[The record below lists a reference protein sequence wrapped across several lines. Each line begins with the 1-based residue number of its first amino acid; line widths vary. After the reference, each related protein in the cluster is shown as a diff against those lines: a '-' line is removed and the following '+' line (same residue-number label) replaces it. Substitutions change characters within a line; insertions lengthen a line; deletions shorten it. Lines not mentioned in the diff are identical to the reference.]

1 MTSMNFETP
10 HSSHNGSL
18 NVLRESVLLLLS
30 QVELLG
36 DRQSSRERAKRTSLS
51 EEVRRFEIELI
62 TNALR
67 QTHGH
72 QLRAARLLGVKVTT
86 LNGKIKRYD
95 IMRNIRED
103 EVESPSQPEG
113 QYCENAVSGLE
124 TS

>member
-1 MTSMNFETP
+1 MNFETP

-18 NVLRESVLLLLS
+18 NVLRESVLRLLS

-36 DRQSSRERAKRTSLS
+36 DNQSSRERAKRASLS

-103 EVESPSQPEG
+103 EVESPIQPEG
-113 QYCENAVSGLE
+113 QSCENAVSGLE